1 MLFLGIE
8 DGGGVGSHG
17 ADGLEGDRH
26 EGDKED
32 DDSGHGKDPPVEGYA
47 VAEGFEVEMIHH
59 PIGNGRGDDEGY
71 QHQFH
76 EGTGQLSLQKLP
88 LGSEHTAHGHGVAF
102 LLHIVGTHGQESEG
116 ADQQYEQG
124 EECHE
129 TAEARLGGEEFG
141 YFVVEVDGVEDVV
154 GEELGDDGFD
164 SFVGLAV
171 VAGVLY
177 EDGPR
182 RALRGEFAVVIDEGL
197 FVVGEDVIEFE
208 VFVVSAD
215 GHGLLFKSQDFGIE
229 GEAELFHGEF
239 VQPPVPRIVVVVQ
252 GLETE
257 HVEVVAVALD
267 NLERGHLPVGGVHG
281 VVVGAAEGGAL
292 AESHVLDAGFL
303 QKAFAQGQQV
313 GGTAIVVVET
323 EDVVGV
329 VAEGGIDDMVHLEEH
344 GEGSDKHNDGHDVLQ
359 DDEDFAVDL
368 LCFGAEGTANH
379 LDGLCPLDDEGGDN
393 ASHEAGEQHEGSSQ
407 QDARQGDAL
416 EDGKRIVEHAAGG
429 RREGFGQQDSQQHG
443 HGAHEGAFGYHLQR
457 HTPASGSQQAAGGH
471 LFGTAAAEGGGE
483 VDIIKQREGQQHQT
497 HGGSQRHKAAAAGI
511 DAHGE
516 GAFVVVEEVD
526 VEQRDEVDFLA
537 FTVFVRPVDFFH
549 ETEQVVLLGGE
560 VGPGAGHDKGEAE
573 AAITHL
579 LVVKGIVVDAVFAA
593 DDDIGL
599 LEGAVAEVVEDGGN
613 GQLGEVAGIAVSEG
627 FAHGALAG
635 EMGVGKLAANGA
647 AVVGGFPFGH
657 AAFDQGVGEDVEKVD
672 VGVGHIGVY
681 GLLARA
687 DIEGRLFVVSPTG
700 GGLYLGVA
708 VFEVIVEPVGR
719 NKVLVVAHKVDAVGI
734 LLEVVG
740 GALPLHVDGQQQ
752 HEGHGESEANQVDGG
767 IELVAREE
775 FEVTVHIVDVLFV
788 FVWVNL

>member
-8 DGGGVGSHG
+8 DGGGIGTHG

-26 EGDKED
+26 EGDKEYD
-32 DDSGHGKDPPVEGYA
+32 DACEGENPPIEGYA

-59 PIGNGRGDDEGY
+59 PVGNGRADDEGH

-76 EGTGQLSLQKLP
+76 EGACQLSLQQLP
-88 LGSEHTAHGHGVAF
+88 LGSEHTAYGHGVAF
-102 LLHIVGTHGQESEG
+102 LLHIVGAHGHKAEG
-116 ADQQYEQG
+116 TDQQDEQG

-129 TAEARLGGEEFG
+129 ATETGLGGKELG
-141 YFVVEVDGVEDVV
+141 YLVVEVDGVEDVV

-483 VDIIKQREGQQHQT
+483 VDIIKQREGQQHQA
-497 HGGSQRHKAAAAGI
+497 HGGGQRHKAAAAGI
-511 DAHGE
+511 DAYGE

-657 AAFDQGVGEDVEKVD
+657 AAFDQGEGEDVEKVD
-672 VGVGHIGVY
+672 VGVGHVGVDR
-681 GLLARA
+681 LLARA

-700 GGLYLGVA
+700 GSLDFRVA
-708 VFEVIVEPVGR
+708 VFEVVM
-719 NKVLVVAHKVDAVGI
+719 
-734 LLEVVG
+734 
-740 GALPLHVDGQQQ
+740 
-752 HEGHGESEANQVDGG
+752 
-767 IELVAREE
+767 
-775 FEVTVHIVDVLFV
+775 
-788 FVWVNL
+788 